1 MVQSLQNSGRHQ
13 SSMKI
18 DIDYI
23 ARVEGEATVKLEIEG
38 NNLKDL
44 KLNIWEPP
52 RFFEGFLC
60 RRRFDEVPDIVARI
74 CGICPVSHMTTSIRA
89 LERALGLIAPPE
101 IVNLRRIM
109 ALSQI
114 MASHL
119 IHLYM
124 LAMPDYQGFNSI
136 ADMLPKFRSEI
147 KRLIKI
153 KEVVN
158 SVTSLFGGRS
168 LHPVS
173 MVVGGFTNLPSREMI
188 VRMIKELKGIKGDA
202 IEMLKIVSEF
212 PFPYFKTDPE
222 YVAIHTP
229 SGYAI
234 NEGFI
239 ASNKGIKIEE
249 TEYYSVFEEGEVS
262 YANAKGT
269 FIKDRGSLMSGALA
283 RLNLKFG
290 MLHEDAKEASRD
302 IGFNIPDYNPFHNN
316 LAQAIEVVH
325 GISECIELL
334 EGLTSKI
341 PEVQIRLREGEGFA
355 ATEAPRG
362 LLCHH
367 YVLNRRGVV
376 ERANIITP
384 TSHNF
389 MNLEENLKKLVEQ
402 FINEEKE
409 EIVLKCEMLVRAY
422 DPCFSC
428 SVH

>member
-1 MVQSLQNSGRHQ
+1 
-13 SSMKI
+13 MKI
-18 DIDYI
+18 NIDYI
-23 ARVEGEATVKLEIEG
+23 ARVEGEAAVKLEIEDG
-38 NNLKDL
+38 NLKDL

-52 RFFEGFLC
+52 RFFEGFLHG
-60 RRRFDEVPDIVARI
+60 RRFDEVPDIVARI

-89 LERALGLIAPPE
+89 LERALGFIPHPE
-101 IVNLRRIM
+101 IVNIRKIM

-124 LAMPDYQGFNSI
+124 LAMPDYHRLNSI

-147 KRLIKI
+147 ERLIKI

-158 SVTSLFGGRS
+158 SVTSLFGGRP

-173 MVVGGFTNLPSREMI
+173 MVVGGFTNLPSRGMI
-188 VRMIKELKGIKGDA
+188 VKVIKELEGVKGDA
-202 IEMLKIVSEF
+202 VEMLKIISELRF
-212 PFPYFKTDPE
+212 PEFKTDSE
-222 YVAIHTP
+222 YVAIYIP

-239 ASNKGIKIEE
+239 VSNKGIKIEE
-249 TEYYSVFEEGEVS
+249 AEYYSVFEEDEVS
-262 YANAKGT
+262 YSNAKRT
-269 FIKDRGSLMSGALA
+269 VIKGRGSFISGALA
-283 RLNLKFG
+283 RLNLKFD
-290 MLHEDAKEASRD
+290 MLHEDAKKASRD
-302 IGFNIPDYNPFHNN
+302 IGFNTPDYNPFHNN

-334 EGLTSKI
+334 EGLTLKT
-341 PEVQIRLREGEGFA
+341 PETQVSLREGEGFA

-384 TSHNF
+384 TSHNS
-389 MNLEENLKKLVEQ
+389 MSLEENLKKLVQQ
-402 FINEEKE
+402 FIDREKE